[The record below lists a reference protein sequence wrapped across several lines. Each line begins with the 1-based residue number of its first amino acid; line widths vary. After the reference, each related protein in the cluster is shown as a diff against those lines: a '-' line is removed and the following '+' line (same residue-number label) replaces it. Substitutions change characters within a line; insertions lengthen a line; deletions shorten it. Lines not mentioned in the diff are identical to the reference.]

1 MLCTQDNN
9 THTHTHPS
17 NNNFL
22 AHHTQTPGKR
32 HFPRWQL
39 CCLHAQAKRELTKL
53 IVSTLPIYLCCWLTG
68 IQMALIY
75 VLVKTWFSKMT
86 SRPKRSRKKWLF
98 ICVSMF
104 YVPMFLVHPCNTKI
118 NTLNFK
124 TWNEREKEKK
134 LKVKGS
140 QRWYFLVLCRLSCV
154 CELDC
159 ASYATKRRCSWVTLQ
174 ILCQPAGNQP
184 TWDLG
189 NCVCIWAGLAACLLD
204 SFAYFLFS
212 ILMLHCMES
221 QQILKNT
228 QKRREGNKLNV
239 NIAKRTHTH
248 NGHIATTTNPSNIE
262 NNDTLK
268 RI

>member
-1 MLCTQDNN
+1 MFWWKHDFRKWHRDPNEVEKN
-9 THTHTHPS
+9 DFS
-17 NNNFL
+17 F
-22 AHHTQTPGKR
+22 A
-32 HFPRWQL
+32 
-39 CCLHAQAKRELTKL
+39 
-53 IVSTLPIYLCCWLTG
+53 YLCSMFQC
-68 IQMALIY
+68 
-75 VLVKTWFSKMT
+75 S
-86 SRPKRSRKKWLF
+86 LF
-98 ICVSMF
+98 IHAIPKST
-104 YVPMFLVHPCNTKI
+104 HW
-118 NTLNFK
+118 TLK
-124 TWNEREKEKK
+124 HEMKERREKK

-239 NIAKRTHTH
+239 NIVKRTHTH
-248 NGHIATTTNPSNIE
+248 TTDI
-262 NNDTLK
+262 
-268 RI
+268 